1 MARQGSGFGFIILL
15 VVLVVVTLLT
25 ARLWNETAPVVQ
37 QVVEGT
43 SSATSVPDHGQPE
56 ASGALGELP
65 NLNEMR
71 SATDDHTQE
80 VTEALAATE

>member
-1 MARQGSGFGFIILL
+1 MARQGSGFGFVILL
-15 VVLVVVTLLT
+15 VVLVVVTLLA
-25 ARLWNETAPVVQ
+25 ARLWNGTAPVVH

-43 SSATSVPDHGQPE
+43 SAPTAVPDHGQPGA
-56 ASGALGELP
+56 ASALGELP

-80 VTEALAATE
+80 VNGALAAAD